1 MILHEVLR
9 LYPPASHLI
18 RTVHKDVKLG
28 NLTIPA
34 GVQILLPIL
43 LVHHDHQ
50 LWGDDANEFNPKRFS
65 EGVSKATRGQ
75 VSFFPFGGGPKIC
88 IGQNFALLEAKM
100 ALSMILQHFSFEL
113 SPTYSHV
120 PTAIVILQP
129 QYGVNLILHK
139 LKLWVDKILLLSY
152 YLTITS
158 ERRFNACISICIL
171 EVEM

>member
-9 LYPPASHLI
+9 LYPPAIHLV

-34 GVQILLPIL
+34 GVQILLSIL

-50 LWGDDANEFNPKRFS
+50 LWGDDANEFNPERFS
-65 EGVSKATRGQ
+65 EGVSKATKGQ
-75 VSFFPFGGGPKIC
+75 VSFFPFGWGPKIC
-88 IGQNFALLEAKM
+88 IGQNFALLEAKI

-113 SPTYSHV
+113 SPIYTHA
-120 PTAIVILQP
+120 PTTILILQP

-139 LKLWVDKILLLSY
+139 L
-152 YLTITS
+152 TI
-158 ERRFNACISICIL
+158 
-171 EVEM
+171 